1 MDAEGEAMSDEL
13 KITGQV
19 EVRDCH
25 FYGAKPVESPMLRL
39 FAAVK
44 AVLENLEGHE
54 DSAWVSVEY
63 KVIDELRA
71 AYRALNLED
80 EEGR

>member
-1 MDAEGEAMSDEL
+1 
-13 KITGQV
+13 
-19 EVRDCH
+19 
-25 FYGAKPVESPMLRL
+25 MLRL